1 VPVLDEAEA
10 LPALLTELR
19 DLGLLWRTVFVD
31 NGSADGGPELIRASG
46 ATLLREPRRGY
57 GYPCLTGARAAAAA
71 GACAVVF
78 MEADGTDDP
87 AQTRYLVEP
96 VLAGVADLVIG
107 SRRRAVRGAATGRM
121 PLHQR
126 LGNDWLAL
134 NLRLFFGLR
143 LSDDGPFRAIR
154 TELLETLRLEE
165 RAYAFPTEMA
175 VKARLAGA
183 RIVGHF
189 RAGSPVDHRQFHPAA
204 HRLIPGTMKGCNL
217 PINRPKGGRAMRR
230 AQGTFD
236 RSKTRIM
243 LLAGISMISIKVSP
257 TPAPNRSRSPISRT
271 PHSASRSRRLVSNT
285 ALLSAASRPTEA
297 HARLLA

>member
-10 LPALLTELR
+10 LPALLAEL
-19 DLGLLWRTVFVD
+19 DGLGLLERAIFVD
-31 NGSADGGPELIRASG
+31 NGSADGSAELIQAAG
-46 ATLLREPRRGY
+46 ATLLRESRRGY

-71 GACAVVF
+71 GARAVVF

-87 AQTRYLVEP
+87 AQVRFLVDP

-134 NLRLFFGLR
+134 NLWLFFGLR
-143 LSDDGPFRAIR
+143 LSDDGPYRAVSMD
-154 TELLETLRLEE
+154 LLESLRLEE

-183 RIVGHF
+183 RIAIRDTRYRR
-189 RAGSPVDHRQFHPAA
+189 RAGSSKIAGTWRGSALAVRDITWCLLRLGLFGFRPGPPA
-204 HRLIPGTMKGCNL
+204 
-217 PINRPKGGRAMRR
+217 GGA
-230 AQGTFD
+230 
-236 RSKTRIM
+236 
-243 LLAGISMISIKVSP
+243 
-257 TPAPNRSRSPISRT
+257 
-271 PHSASRSRRLVSNT
+271 
-285 ALLSAASRPTEA
+285 
-297 HARLLA
+297 